1 MRATAHTNFYTPAGS
16 DSVMSVLQ
24 QITAELKTVDWR
36 VVDRRAVAFST
47 RRTLFAGSKEV
58 RVVATPLAIGSDV
71 RIVLHATP
79 GRSTREATTRRAIE
93 RLSARI
99 QSALI

>member
-1 MRATAHTNFYTPAGS
+1 MRATAHTSFYTPAGS
-16 DSVMSVLQ
+16 DSVMSALQ
-24 QITAELKTVDWR
+24 QITGELKTVDWR

-47 RRTLFAGSKEV
+47 RRTLLAGSREV
-58 RVVATPLAIGSDV
+58 RVVATPLAGGSDV

-99 QSALI
+99 QTALA